1 MKAPVGTFNQE
12 KDLLWAFS
20 VIVKPSQRFDA
31 SSIDQAYNNGINGL
45 VVHKTDRANVT
56 GNVLWDNGQVPRSE
70 PEARQPY
77 AGLTLNHAEDVEV
90 SCDWSVASG
99 HVTAVLTSDW
109 SSCAA
114 DVKQLRGGDPVDSWY
129 KEIKEYKFGVTTP
142 TNVGTGHFSQV
153 MGIKYF

>member
-1 MKAPVGTFNQE
+1 M
-12 KDLLWAFS
+12 
-20 VIVKPSQRFDA
+20 KPSRRFVA

-90 SCDWSVASG
+90 SCDWSPG
-99 HVTAVLTSDW
+99 HVTAVLISYWWRCGTTS
-109 SSCAA
+109 SRRSTMT
-114 DVKQLRGGDPVDSWY
+114 
-129 KEIKEYKFGVTTP
+129 TTP
-142 TNVGTGHFSQV
+142 TWPCPGPSSPATAATTRSASV
-153 MGIKYF
+153 IKNIYILQLIIKNI